1 MLGEAVIVVVFAL
14 FGLSVIKAAN
24 KIAKYYK
31 NVGSEEYCDEKQMNS
46 YKRSL
51 TEENLKVIN
60 SMGNW

>member
-1 MLGEAVIVVVFAL
+1 MLGEAIIVVAFAL

-24 KIAKYYK
+24 KIANYYE
-31 NVGSEEYCDEKQMNS
+31 NDGAEEYCDEKQLNS